1 MFEMTSYLDF
11 IGRTYQDL
19 VKSPAFVALT
29 TGNVPSTIDG
39 YADEFHIR
47 AFGKGLEFQFDAST
61 RVLKAIVA
69 TNPRYFMGSLKDIS
83 SKEHVHQAMGEPVDS
98 MAEKKVPILGVVGA
112 WEKYK
117 CMGDHIIQ
125 VLYDVG
131 STNVKSVFYR

>member
-1 MFEMTSYLDF
+1 
-11 IGRTYQDL
+11 
-19 VKSPAFVALT
+19 
-29 TGNVPSTIDG
+29 
-39 YADEFHIR
+39 
-47 AFGKGLEFQFDAST
+47 FDAST

-83 SKEHVHQAMGEPVDS
+83 SKEQVHQAMGEPVDS

>member
-19 VKSPAFVALT
+19 VKSPAFAALT

-69 TNPRYFMGSLKDIS
+69 TNPHYFMGSLKDIS
-83 SKEHVHQAMGEPVDS
+83 SKEQVHQAMGEPVDS

-112 WEKYK
+112 WEEYN